1 MPGKEKLRRY
11 KTKHRIPQELQ
22 PLIAVKVCGPML
34 VGIGA
39 VIQCLLQQRGISECI
54 IQFFSSSCMGDPFYK
69 GSPAWTRG
77 TSFYDF
83 TFEAI

>member
-54 IQFFSSSCMGDPFYK
+54 IQFFLQFLHGRSFLQ